1 LILLAGCS
9 QRIQTKTYAVVS
21 SFNETIMET
30 DEKARAYE
38 TAHNLTMMGR
48 ALSSKPCYFVLE
60 KKGK

>member
-1 LILLAGCS
+1 MLAGCS

-30 DEKARAYE
+30 DEKAKAYE
-38 TAHNLTMMGR
+38 AAYNLTMMGR
-48 ALSSKPCYFVLE
+48 VFSSKPCYFVLE